1 MKVILGLGNPGLR
14 YRDNRHNLGYRVVEK
29 LAQENKIKIAH
40 RHGRFIAGEG
50 LIGNEQILLAKP
62 LTYMNLSGEAALAIA
77 KQKQAACKDML
88 VVCDDVNLLLGKMR
102 IKARGRSGGHNGLRS
117 IINALHTEEFPRLRI
132 GIGTPAESGGENLSE
147 YVLTKFNHNE
157 LKLVK
162 EAVEEGARCC
172 NVWLEEG
179 IEPAMNYFNR
189 R

>member
-50 LIGNEQILLAKP
+50 LFGNEQVLLAKP
-62 LTYMNLSGEAALAIA
+62 LTYMNLSGEAALAIV
-77 KQKQAACKDML
+77 KQQQAACKDML
-88 VVCDDVNLLLGKMR
+88 VVCDDVNLPLGKMR

-132 GIGTPAESGGENLSE
+132 GIGMPAESGGENLSAH
-147 YVLTKFNHNE
+147 VLAKFNKNE

-162 EAVEEGARCC
+162 EAVAEGAHCC
-172 NVWLEEG
+172 QIWLEEG